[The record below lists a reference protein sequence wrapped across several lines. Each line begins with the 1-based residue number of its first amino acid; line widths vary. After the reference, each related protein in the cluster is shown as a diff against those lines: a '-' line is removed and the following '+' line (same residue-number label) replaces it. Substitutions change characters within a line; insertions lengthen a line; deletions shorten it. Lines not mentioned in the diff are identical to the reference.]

1 MFRLKQEL
9 LKKQHE
15 AEQRRKEE
23 AAQKQRE
30 RELQK
35 QREKVGISSI
45 NPALIS
51 LNKFHFVYRKKNS
64 SVIWPLR
71 KNRKSKKN
79 LLSLSNLLLRSFWT
93 WFNSNLPM
101 QTSWSRK
108 NEGGSR
114 RARESQIEHDR
125 YIARVQRKQLPDYT
139 GKRRLYFE

>member
-1 MFRLKQEL
+1 M
-9 LKKQHE
+9 KKQHE

-51 LNKFHFVYRKKNS
+51 LNKFHFVDRKKNS

-79 LLSLSNLLLRSFWT
+79 LLSLSNLLMRSFWT
-93 WFNSNLPM
+93 
-101 QTSWSRK
+101 
-108 NEGGSR
+108 
-114 RARESQIEHDR
+114 
-125 YIARVQRKQLPDYT
+125 
-139 GKRRLYFE
+139 